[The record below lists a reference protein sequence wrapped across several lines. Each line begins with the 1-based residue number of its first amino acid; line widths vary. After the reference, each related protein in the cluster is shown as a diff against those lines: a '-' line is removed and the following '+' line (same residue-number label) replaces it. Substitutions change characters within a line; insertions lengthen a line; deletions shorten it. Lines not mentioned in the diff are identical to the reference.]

1 MKINFQGLFKK
12 KMDTFSKKKRS
23 EIMSRIKGKNTKPE
37 MIVRKYLFSK
47 GYRYTLHD
55 KKLPGKPDIVL
66 KKYKTAIQV
75 RGCFWHGHSCKLA
88 NYPKTNRKYWKNK
101 INNNRKRDRKNDKLI
116 KKMGYKLIVLNECK
130 IRNKKLNLP
139 NKL

>member
-1 MKINFQGLFKK
+1 
-12 KMDTFSKKKRS
+12 MDTFSKKKRS

-101 INNNRKRDRKNDKLI
+101 IDNNRKRDRKNDKLI

>member
-1 MKINFQGLFKK
+1 
-12 KMDTFSKKKRS
+12 MDIFSKKKRS

-37 MIVRKYLFSK
+37 MIVRKFLFSK

-55 KKLPGKPDIVL
+55 KKLPGKPDVVL
-66 KKYKTAIQV
+66 KKHKTAIQV
-75 RGCFWHGHSCKLA
+75 RGCFWHGHNCKLS

-101 INNNRKRDRKNDKLI
+101 INSNRKRDRKNDKLI
-116 KKMGYKLIVLNECK
+116 RKMGYKLIVLNECK